1 MEQSLVMYRI
11 TKPGHRLD
19 MYIGAQ
25 PLSNDDGKV
34 TALTI
39 WRWEGEIADNLKEF
53 DIKTDDV
60 SVLSFQ
66 KLDDAQAVIDNPNFK
81 DILDAIYKN

>member
-19 MYIGAQ
+19 IGAQ

-66 KLDDAQAVIDNPNFK
+66 KLDDVVVDEHS
-81 DILDAIYKN
+81 KN

>member
-34 TALTI
+34 TTLTVN
-39 WRWEGEIADNLKEF
+39 RWEAEIADNLKEF
-53 DIKTDDV
+53 GIGLCNVT
-60 SVLSFQ
+60 VLSFQ
-66 KLDDAQAVIDNPNFK
+66 KLDDIVVDEHFK
-81 DILDAIYKN
+81 N

>member
-25 PLSNDDGKV
+25 PLNNGKV

-39 WRWEGEIADNLKEF
+39 WRWEGEIANNLKEF

-66 KLDDAQAVIDNPNFK
+66 KLDVVDEHS
-81 DILDAIYKN
+81 KN

>member
-53 DIKTDDV
+53 DIKADDV

-66 KLDDAQAVIDNPNFK
+66 KLDDVVVDEHSKNQAYVF
-81 DILDAIYKN
+81 L

>member
-39 WRWEGEIADNLKEF
+39 WSGKERQLTILKNL
-53 DIKTDDV
+53 T
-60 SVLSFQ
+60 
-66 KLDDAQAVIDNPNFK
+66 
-81 DILDAIYKN
+81 

>member
-53 DIKTDDV
+53 DIKADDV
-60 SVLSFQ
+60 SVRSFQ
-66 KLDDAQAVIDNPNFK
+66 KLDDVVVDK
-81 DILDAIYKN
+81 HSKN

>member
-25 PLSNDDGKV
+25 PLSNDNGKV

-53 DIKTDDV
+53 DIKADDV

-66 KLDDAQAVIDNPNFK
+66 KLDDVVVDK
-81 DILDAIYKN
+81 HSKNQTYVFL

>member
-19 MYIGAQ
+19 MYIGAL

-39 WRWEGEIADNLKEF
+39 WRWEGEIANNLKEF

-66 KLDDAQAVIDNPNFK
+66 KLDDIVVDEHSKNQAYVF
-81 DILDAIYKN
+81 L

>member
-1 MEQSLVMYRI
+1 MKQSLVMYRI

-19 MYIGAQ
+19 IGVQ
-25 PLSNDDGKV
+25 PLSNGKV

-53 DIKTDDV
+53 DIKADDV

-66 KLDDAQAVIDNPNFK
+66 KLDDVVVDEHS
-81 DILDAIYKN
+81 KN

>member
-53 DIKTDDV
+53 DIKADDV

-66 KLDDAQAVIDNPNFK
+66 KLDDVVVDEHS
-81 DILDAIYKN
+81 KNQTYVFL

>member
-39 WRWEGEIADNLKEF
+39 WRWEEEIADNLKEF
-53 DIKTDDV
+53 DIKADDV

-66 KLDDAQAVIDNPNFK
+66 KLDDVVVDEHSKNQAYVF
-81 DILDAIYKN
+81 L

>member
-34 TALTI
+34 TALTVN
-39 WRWEGEIADNLKEF
+39 RWEAEIADNLKEF
-53 DIKTDDV
+53 GIGVANVT
-60 SVLSFQ
+60 VLSFQ
-66 KLDDAQAVIDNPNFK
+66 KLDDIVVNEHFK
-81 DILDAIYKN
+81 N

>member
-11 TKPGHRLD
+11 SKVKHKLD
-19 MYIGAQ
+19 GYIGAQ

-53 DIKTDDV
+53 DIKADDV

-66 KLDDAQAVIDNPNFK
+66 KLDDVVVDEHS
-81 DILDAIYKN
+81 KN